1 MLTLTELV
9 GPPELLAILSSMSY
23 GVAQV
28 LVRVAM
34 RDASALAV
42 ALVLNAS
49 VAAGGLV
56 LSLWDG
62 TLLASTLP
70 PLLWYLAVGVVGPG
84 VGRIMVLLGIEKI
97 GLSRS
102 TTIAASAPVW
112 GTLAAMAFLG
122 ERPSILVMLGTLGI
136 VGGVVILSPSEK
148 KGDGNGGRWFQ
159 WSLTYPLTASI
170 AYALPPV
177 FSKIAYT
184 YQATPYVGIAVA
196 FTTGN
201 ILLLGGTALL
211 GRQELLAVGRRA
223 WPWLLPAGLL
233 SFISS
238 LLLWTAFVSGSA
250 STTLPLSRL
259 VPLWVLLLSYFCL
272 RTLERI
278 GWREA
283 VAAALVVLGAAL
295 ITAFR

>member
-1 MLTLTELV
+1 MQVLIALV
-9 GPPELLAILSSMSY
+9 GLPELLAILSSLTY

-42 ALVLNAS
+42 ALVLNGS
-49 VAAGGLV
+49 VAAGGFT

-62 TLLASTLP
+62 TLLHSTLP

-84 VGRIMVLLGIEKI
+84 VGRIMVLLGIEKM

-112 GTLAAMAFLG
+112 GTLAAIAFLG
-122 ERPSILVMLGTLGI
+122 ERPSALVMLGTLGV
-136 VGGVVILSPSEK
+136 VGGVAILGPSENQG
-148 KGDGNGGRWFQ
+148 GDGRGGWFQ
-159 WSLTYPLTASI
+159 WSLIYPLTASI

-177 FSKIAYT
+177 FSKFAYS
-184 YQATPYVGIAVA
+184 YQPTPYVGMAVA
-196 FTTGN
+196 FSTGN
-201 ILLLGGTALL
+201 ILLLVGNALL
-211 GRQELLAVGRRA
+211 GRQEGLAMGRRA
-223 WPWLLPAGLL
+223 WPWLLSAGLL

-238 LLLWTAFVSGSA
+238 LCLWTAFVSGSA

>member
-1 MLTLTELV
+1 MQALIALIGL
-9 GPPELLAILSSMSY
+9 PELLAILSSLTY

-28 LVRVAM
+28 LVRLAM
-34 RDASALAV
+34 RDTSALAV
-42 ALVLNAS
+42 ALVLNGS
-49 VAAGGLV
+49 VAAGGLA

-84 VGRIMVLLGIEKI
+84 VGRIMVLLGIEKM
-97 GLSRS
+97 GLNRS

-122 ERPSILVMLGTLGI
+122 ERPSILVMLGTLGV
-136 VGGVVILSPSEK
+136 VGGVVILSPAETQ
-148 KGDGNGGRWFQ
+148 GGGAGGRWFQ
-159 WSLTYPLTASI
+159 WSLLYPLTASI

-177 FSKIAYT
+177 FSKFAYG
-184 YQATPYVGIAVA
+184 YQATPYVGMAVA
-196 FTTGN
+196 FSTGN
-201 ILLLGGTALL
+201 VFLLGGTAIL
-211 GRQELLAVGRRA
+211 GRQERLAMAPRA
-223 WPWLLPAGLL
+223 WLWLLPAGLL
-233 SFISS
+233 SFLSS
-238 LLLWTAFVSGSA
+238 LCLWTAFVSGSA